1 MPNGMLRS
9 KRVRWILA
17 VAALAAVAVGGFAY
31 RNHQRYKH
39 LEVHDPGMVYRS
51 AWLQGEV
58 FAELIEKHQIRTII
72 NLCEP
77 DEMGHER
84 CLDQRKHVRGA
95 GANLVELTM
104 PPTVDATDPAVAKFV
119 EIFSNPDSYPI
130 LVHCQH
136 GVTRTAK
143 VLAIYDI
150 LHRHM
155 TAQQSIAAM
164 PLFGRDDYN
173 VSVHAFARDFEA
185 KHNKLFPDVAGKLD
199 VLRK

>member
-1 MPNGMLRS
+1 MPNGLLRQ
-9 KRVRWILA
+9 KGVRRVL
-17 VAALAAVAVGGFAY
+17 ALAALVFVVVGGIAY

-39 LEVHDPGMVYRS
+39 FEVHDPGMVYRS
-51 AWLQGEV
+51 AWLDGEV

-84 CLDQRKHVRGA
+84 CLDQRKFVRGA

-104 PPTVDATDPAVAKFV
+104 PPTVDANDPAVAKFV
-119 EIFSNPDSYPI
+119 EVFSNPASYPI

-155 TAQQSIAAM
+155 TASQSIAAM
-164 PLFGRDDYN
+164 PLFGRNDYN

-185 KHNKLFPDVAGKLD
+185 KYKTLFPDVAGKLD
-199 VLRK
+199 VLRR

>member
-1 MPNGMLRS
+1 MFKGLLAR
-9 KRVRWILA
+9 KAVRW
-17 VAALAAVAVGGFAY
+17 ALALTALVAVVLGAGAY

-39 LEVHDPGMVYRS
+39 FEVHDPGMVYRS
-51 AWLQGEV
+51 AWLRGDV

-84 CLDQRKHVRGA
+84 CVDQRKFVGGA
-95 GANLVELTM
+95 GARLVELTM
-104 PPTVDATDPAVAKFV
+104 PPTVEATDPAVAKFV
-119 EIFSNPDSYPI
+119 EILSNPASYPI

-150 LHRHM
+150 LHRRM
-155 TAQQSIAAM
+155 TAEQSIAAM

-185 KHNKLFPDVAGKLD
+185 RHGELFPQVAGKLD
-199 VLRK
+199 VLRR

>member
-1 MPNGMLRS
+1 MFTG
-9 KRVRWILA
+9 ILA
-17 VAALAAVAVGGFAY
+17 SRGARWALAFITLVGVALGAGAY

-39 LEVHDPGMVYRS
+39 FEVHDPGMVYRS
-51 AWLQGEV
+51 AWLRGDV
-58 FAELIEKHQIRTII
+58 FAELIEQHQIRTII

-84 CLDQRKHVRGA
+84 CLDQRQFVRGA

-104 PPTVDATDPAVAKFV
+104 PPTVEANDPAVAKFV
-119 EIFSNPDSYPI
+119 ELLSNPASYPV

-155 TAQQSIAAM
+155 TADQSLAAM
-164 PLFGRDDYN
+164 PLFGRDEYN
-173 VSVHAFARDFEA
+173 VSVYAFARDFEA
-185 KHNKLFPDVAGKLD
+185 KHKQLFPQVAGQID
-199 VLRK
+199 VLRR